1 MIGNEVVLCVTI
13 VLCAGGT
20 SISLYERDF
29 SGMRN
34 IVLFLR
40 YNIVKCRTCGMI
52 YAGDVVEALPL
63 SEYYSL
69 FSKYET
75 KAYFESAYTRE
86 DSKDMMLFIKDYINI
101 GDAILDMGCG
111 TGSLLY
117 SFKLQG
123 YRDLTGVDPS
133 ERNVNFIKSNLGI
146 SAHVGSLGNDYL
158 ELGKTFK
165 LITLEGVLEH
175 ISCLD
180 KAMKQL
186 CEYLAHDGYIFLEVP
201 DICAWRYVNDLY
213 QQLSVEHLNYFTK
226 QSLDI
231 FMKTFGFSCVKYQLR
246 ENIFG
251 SWSLWKKANCCDT
264 ADFAV
269 DGDEALDM
277 YLNNAKVLANTLK
290 ESLSFYRNRDVYIW
304 GAGTHTALLYQ
315 LNLLDDINVVAI
327 VDSNE
332 KYHGKNIFGA
342 DVIAPRTLGEIEN
355 LPIIIS
361 SQLAQESIR
370 KQISDNYTNEIVTLY

>member
-1 MIGNEVVLCVTI
+1 MRNVCPVC
-13 VLCAGGT
+13 GGET
-20 SISLYERDF
+20 NVCLFKRDF
-29 SGMRN
+29 SGMKK
-34 IVLFLR
+34 IVPFSG

-52 YAGDVVEALPL
+52 YAGDVAEALPL

-75 KAYFESAYTRE
+75 KAYFETAYTRE
-86 DSKDMMLFIKDYINI
+86 DSKDIIFFLKDYINI
-101 GDAILDMGCG
+101 GDAMLDMGCG

-123 YRDLTGVDPS
+123 YSDITGVDPS
-133 ERNVNFIKSNLGI
+133 ESNVHFIKNNLGI
-146 SAHVGSLGNDYL
+146 SAYVGSIGDDYL
-158 ELGKTFK
+158 DLGKMFK
-165 LITLEGVLEH
+165 LITLKSVLEH

-201 DICAWRYVNDLY
+201 DICAWRYGNDLY
-213 QQLSVEHLNYFTK
+213 QQFSVEHLNYFTK

-231 FMKTFGFSCVKYQLR
+231 FMKKFGFSCVKYQLR

-269 DGDEALDM
+269 DGDEALDI
-277 YLNNAKVLANTLK
+277 YLNNAKALVETLK
-290 ESLSFYRNRDVYIW
+290 GRLSLYKNRDVYVW
-304 GAGTHTALLYQ
+304 GAGTHTAMLYQ

-327 VDSNE
+327 VDSNK
-332 KYHGKNIFGA
+332 KYHGKNIFGV
-342 DVIAPRTLGEIEN
+342 DIIAPQTLGEIEN

>member
-1 MIGNEVVLCVTI
+1 MRDTCPVCM
-13 VLCAGGT
+13 GGT
-20 SISLYERDF
+20 SAFLFKRDF
-29 SGMRN
+29 SGMRS
-34 IVLFLR
+34 IVPFSR

-52 YAGDVVEALPL
+52 YAGDIAEALPL

-75 KAYFESAYTRE
+75 KAYFETAYTRE
-86 DSKDMMLFIKDYINI
+86 DSKDLIFFLKDYINI
-101 GDAILDMGCG
+101 GDAMLDMGCG

-133 ERNVNFIKSNLGI
+133 ERNVNFIKSSLGI
-146 SAHVGSLGNDYL
+146 SAHVGSLGDGYL
-158 ELGKTFK
+158 DLGKKFK

-180 KAMKQL
+180 EAMNEL
-186 CEYLAHDGYIFLEVP
+186 CKYLLPDGYIFLEVP
-201 DICAWRYVNDLY
+201 DICAWRNINDLY
-213 QQLSVEHLNYFTK
+213 QQFSVEHLNYFTK

-231 FMKTFGFSCVKYQLR
+231 FMRRFGFSCVKYQLR

-251 SWSLWKKANCCDT
+251 SWSLWKKSKYCDT
-264 ADFAV
+264 AKFSV

-277 YLNNAKVLANTLK
+277 YLNNANALAETLK
-290 ESLSFYRNRDVYIW
+290 ERLRLYKNRDVYIW
-304 GAGTHTALLYQ
+304 GAGTHTAMLYQ
-315 LNLLDDINVVAI
+315 LNLLHDINVIAI

-332 KYHGKNIFGA
+332 KYHGKNIFGVE
-342 DVIAPRTLGEIEN
+342 VIAPQKLGELEE

-370 KQISDNYTNEIVTLY
+370 KQISGNYTNEIVTLY